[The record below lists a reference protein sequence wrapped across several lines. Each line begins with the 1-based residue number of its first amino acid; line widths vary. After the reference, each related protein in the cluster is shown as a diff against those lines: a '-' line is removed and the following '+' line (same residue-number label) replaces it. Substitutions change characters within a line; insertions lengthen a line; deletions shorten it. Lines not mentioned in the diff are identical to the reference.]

1 MVAKADPILAHLYN
15 TRDMLIEYRDS
26 INHDLRVTNA
36 KIRVLTEK
44 SFLFPDNEQD
54 NKKHNMEAPAWTAG
68 SSD

>member
-36 KIRVLTEK
+36 KI
-44 SFLFPDNEQD
+44 
-54 NKKHNMEAPAWTAG
+54 
-68 SSD
+68 